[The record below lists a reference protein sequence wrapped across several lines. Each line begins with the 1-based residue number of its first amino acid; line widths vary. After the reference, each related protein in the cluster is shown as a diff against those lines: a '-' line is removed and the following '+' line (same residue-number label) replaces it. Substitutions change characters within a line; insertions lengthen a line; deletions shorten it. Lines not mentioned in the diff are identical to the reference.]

1 MKIISKKNI
10 RLEHLLYLYIILC
23 PILDIASFLFRQN
36 YNISY
41 SPATIIRPIIPVVLF
56 TILFFKEKNKKNKI
70 ICFGI
75 YAVYSIVHLYLFQL
89 LHNESSYGNY
99 KNELQYIINYSFLII
114 NLYLFHQIGFEKS
127 KLEKTVSVSL
137 AIYVFSLFFS
147 IITRTSS
154 STYIEGIGFKGYF
167 ESGNSLCMVLIL
179 EVIILLANIN
189 IKKWKQILLIIFAG
203 LYLVI
208 FSEMRTGL
216 YGFGLTIGMFC
227 LGKFYV
233 GIREKIKL
241 NKKQMVA
248 IAIGTL
254 IFIFL
259 IIIFGS
265 KTLERR
271 KLLKQN
277 EMNNID
283 IETNTQRY
291 VTGDILEIYK
301 KIKNGEI
308 SDNYMSEAERNAIVK
323 LCEFSEK
330 HKLSNVNLRTQ
341 QLIYNIYLVAEQKN
355 IFTFLFGNGYKNQTG
370 ELVMEMEIPALICN
384 FGLIGF
390 VLYFGPILLILINGI
405 RYLIIQRKVISFDS
419 IMYIFGSLIAVIL
432 SSISGYVY
440 FNFSSMTMAII
451 LLVLLKV
458 EEKNYNEKNCIWNNK
473 FNNWWSRKSIS

>member
-1 MKIISKKNI
+1 MI
-10 RLEHLLYLYIILC
+10 
-23 PILDIASFLFRQN
+23 
-36 YNISY
+36 
-41 SPATIIRPIIPVVLF
+41 
-56 TILFFKEKNKKNKI
+56 
-70 ICFGI
+70 
-75 YAVYSIVHLYLFQL
+75 
-89 LHNESSYGNY
+89 
-99 KNELQYIINYSFLII
+99 
-114 NLYLFHQIGFEKS
+114 
-127 KLEKTVSVSL
+127 
-137 AIYVFSLFFS
+137 
-147 IITRTSS
+147 
-154 STYIEGIGFKGYF
+154 
-167 ESGNSLCMVLIL
+167 
-179 EVIILLANIN
+179 
-189 IKKWKQILLIIFAG
+189 
-203 LYLVI
+203 
-208 FSEMRTGL
+208 TGL

-370 ELVMEMEIPALICN
+370 EIVMEMEIPALICN